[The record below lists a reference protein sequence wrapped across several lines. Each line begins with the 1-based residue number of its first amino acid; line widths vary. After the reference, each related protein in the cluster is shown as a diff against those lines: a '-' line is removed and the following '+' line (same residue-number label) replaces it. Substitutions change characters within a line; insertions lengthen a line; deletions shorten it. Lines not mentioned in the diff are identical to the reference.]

1 MIRIGIADELGIVRY
16 GLRDLFA
23 RFVDLWLVGEAASL
37 GAAVQLVGA
46 AEIDVLVLDLPGPG
60 PNGADAIKALHARSP
75 RTRILVLSA
84 SYDDHG
90 AATLVREGARGYL
103 DKRCEP
109 MEIVQTVRLV
119 ARGQR
124 PLPANVSRLLAHAL
138 DAEETHAPHEELSK
152 REAQVFLALAT
163 GDRSDRIADR
173 LSLSQK
179 TVSTYRKRL
188 MLKLGLVSNS
198 DLTRYALKHR
208 LIH

>member
-1 MIRIGIADELGIVRY
+1 MIRIGVADQLGIVRS

-23 RFVDLWLVGEAASL
+23 RFVDLWVVGEAAGL
-37 GAAVQLVGA
+37 EAAVELVGTV
-46 AEIDVLVLDLPGPG
+46 EIDVLILDLPGLG
-60 PNGADAIKALHARSP
+60 PNGADAIKAIHARSP

-90 AATLVREGARGYL
+90 AANLVREGARGYL

-109 MEIVQTVRLV
+109 MEIVRAVRLV
-119 ARGQR
+119 SLGQR
-124 PLPANVSRLLAHAL
+124 PLPASVSRLLARAL
-138 DAEETHAPHEELSK
+138 DSEETHAPHEELSK

-163 GDRSDRIADR
+163 GDRSERIADR

-179 TVSTYRKRL
+179 TVSTYRRRL
-188 MLKLGLVSNS
+188 MLKLGLASNS